1 MTDAP
6 HGPSGV
12 LPPNLGPSGVLP
24 SGDDPAVVQLRVRGP
39 SDGPQ
44 FRSAVDAASQPPHA
58 DPLSVLDPPPEAECM
73 DIDSVLESGAEGTE
87 QSVPEMKLSAAR
99 KRIPLVMPHAKA
111 SQAQLAARSP
121 LQLVVYQAQQALPK
135 AAAPPKEK
143 KEKKSRWRY
152 VPFHDGTHPLSP
164 FAGAELTEA
173 ISSTMDAFFRA
184 NVGENMLANIRDAM
198 SKLHAAHLD
207 DHGKADAWI
216 DSVPAS
222 VDDIFVRLNKLDAK
236 LAVGL
241 ERDAKYVFE
250 YIVLEPVAA
259 TLEVGDFGLS
269 KKITE
274 LRKEL
279 RSFPTDEKMGDL
291 DGRSKLRRC
300 RVAVET
306 VLSVQFGRDDVDSF
320 SHVVPHLSAALH
332 GSLKRT
338 YDDTY
343 ANGEFL
349 GFDWL
354 GILTWIQSLLT
365 PEHFTEAELAMTLLH
380 EGTIRQ
386 FSGASVQSY
395 CHRIKSEFRLVPDLT
410 PREKLNFFRTGL
422 LESVK
427 LGSFCRRESGTTFET
442 VEELFHYIQMDEARS
457 LSSAKGQSIAA
468 TSARNRLGGYGF
480 PNRKSMG
487 SDGKPR
493 FPGNTE
499 RPTGQP
505 LALNRV
511 HFAAIPSPPPAD
523 SDSDDSHD
531 DERHVGT
538 RGVDIDTD
546 DRPGKSARIGPHSNG
561 GRGGRGGRS
570 GQPARP
576 AHSEGGRHVRGA
588 FGSNSI
594 GRGTGR
600 GYGQGAGLG
609 RGHSTIGSGQSS
621 APDFSGKDP
630 NSPMHMNNSVS
641 VAQSIWLQQG
651 SRCFW
656 CFHKMA
662 QCISDRAIPA
672 ECLVRL
678 YEVNT
683 KTATDM
689 IFNARSGSNQMVT
702 LADSGATGCL
712 MAQDM
717 AERLGLHIRTWEH
730 GTEGFTCANEGIIG
744 INGTAT
750 LPFSIQRFKAKFLK
764 AGANHIMVNIRDCR
778 PADYPA
784 SNVSATETADLLTK
798 AVPSSVHLPNPPEV
812 EVDFETWVKENCPE
826 HGDPALMPA
835 HVVRYLLRKFRKVF
849 NALPMQTPK
858 HRDIPH
864 VIKTEENA
872 YAPYRRNRRMSPA
885 ETALCEEYVA
895 GLLKHGFITPSS
907 SPYGAPI
914 MIIAKPGG
922 VGYRVVCDWRALN
935 NITIKNRYPLPRIDE
950 TIDRLSGA
958 TIFSSLDLTSGY
970 YQIRISDEDAPKTA
984 FTTPMVQYE
993 FKVLGMGLA
1002 NAPAIFQAVMNKI
1015 FAPYLHKFVV
1025 VYLDDI
1031 LVYGRNPEEHAANLE
1046 KVLQVLQDEEFYA
1059 KLSKCTFN
1067 QSEIK
1072 FLGHIIGRNGVKS
1085 VLSRRMGRWQE
1096 TLAPFHYTW
1105 EYRAGRNNVADPIS
1119 RNPNL
1124 STPSDHDL
1132 SLHLMVYSLS
1142 VTECKP
1148 RVRSKKPIT
1157 GSPLPIKSIMDRIL
1171 EGYASDPLFAA
1182 GHKRLR
1188 DKFSRDGFW
1197 FKKSKHGRDYL
1208 CVPDNRVLKQ
1218 DIIREQHDPIYMG
1231 HCGRTKT
1238 LELVTRTFTWDCV
1251 TDDVK
1256 DFIKRCHSCQTN
1268 KPGNLK
1274 PGGTLVPVEIPL
1286 QFWDCVSTD
1295 LITALPPTT
1304 SGHDAIAVFVDKLSK
1319 MVHVAPCSTTVSSVG
1334 FAAIYLDTVVRH
1346 HGIPKKLLSDRDAR
1360 FTGHFGS
1367 ELQRLMGTRQAFPTA
1382 FHPQTDGQTER
1393 MNRVIEDMIR
1403 HHVGPYHDDWDQSL
1417 ALVEFAINNS
1427 WQESI
1432 QNTPFR
1438 AYLGYDPR
1446 TPMAAEVDS
1455 KCPAAKSCLGLP
1467 DPFCLV
1473 NSDKGGQF
1481 KAGVRPEVRSVRGQG
1496 AAYCDLKD
1504 IIKAAV
1510 AGTAVQARAKSGQA
1524 DEVRF
1529 RQVRQVLGGILKWFP
1544 GADIALSSWRRGRGS
1559 LPIVRVSLGVEGV
1572 CGRHS
1577 GLEPPVTDVR
1587 KQQHISDGGSEA
1599 ALKIQDVRILRGDSR
1614 RKCVGD
1620 GRSGDGRSGDMRR
1633 ESSARS
1639 WQPALPRSDGAPGWL
1654 VGLDA
1659 RQAPT
1664 PRCAPP
1670 QCQALDRPDTKPS
1683 LEIN

>member
-39 SDGPQ
+39 SNGPQ

-73 DIDSVLESGAEGTE
+73 DIDSDLESGAEGTE

-111 SQAQLAARSP
+111 SQAQLAAMSP
-121 LQLVVYQAQQALPK
+121 LQLVVYQAQQALHK

-216 DSVPAS
+216 DSMPAS

-236 LAVGL
+236 LAVRL

-259 TLEVGDFGLS
+259 TLEVKLPRLRLAINKGVVGNRVVFEPFVLPHAYAKQTPAPASPVVPSSAPSATHKRGRTSRTTKSRTTLTPHASSSKSKRPTPSGDSPSSDSEEGESNITQSSLPPSEADSLRKTSDSTTRTTPGTQSSQTVPRKSAGSSAILPPPPVTPAVPNPSPPCQVGDFGLS

-291 DGRSKLRRC
+291 DGRSKLRRW
-300 RVAVET
+300 RLAVET

-365 PEHFTEAELAMTLLH
+365 PELFTEAELAMTRLH

-395 CHRIKSEFRLVPDLT
+395 YHRIKAEFRLVPDLT

-588 FGSNSI
+588 FGSNSV
-594 GRGTGR
+594 GGGTGR
-600 GYGQGAGLG
+600 GYGQRAGRG
-609 RGHSTIGSGQSS
+609 RGHSTMGSGQSS

-672 ECLVRL
+672 ECLVR
-678 YEVNT
+678 YDPN
-683 KTATDM
+683 
-689 IFNARSGSNQMVT
+689 NQ
-702 LADSGATGCL
+702 
-712 MAQDM
+712 
-717 AERLGLHIRTWEH
+717 W
-730 GTEGFTCANEGIIG
+730 
-744 INGTAT
+744 
-750 LPFSIQRFKAKFLK
+750 
-764 AGANHIMVNIRDCR
+764 
-778 PADYPA
+778 
-784 SNVSATETADLLTK
+784 
-798 AVPSSVHLPNPPEV
+798 
-812 EVDFETWVKENCPE
+812 
-826 HGDPALMPA
+826 PAL
-835 HVVRYLLRKFRKVF
+835 
-849 NALPMQTPK
+849 
-858 HRDIPH
+858 
-864 VIKTEENA
+864 
-872 YAPYRRNRRMSPA
+872 
-885 ETALCEEYVA
+885 
-895 GLLKHGFITPSS
+895 
-907 SPYGAPI
+907 
-914 MIIAKPGG
+914 
-922 VGYRVVCDWRALN
+922 
-935 NITIKNRYPLPRIDE
+935 
-950 TIDRLSGA
+950 
-958 TIFSSLDLTSGY
+958 
-970 YQIRISDEDAPKTA
+970 
-984 FTTPMVQYE
+984 
-993 FKVLGMGLA
+993 
-1002 NAPAIFQAVMNKI
+1002 
-1015 FAPYLHKFVV
+1015 
-1025 VYLDDI
+1025 
-1031 LVYGRNPEEHAANLE
+1031 
-1046 KVLQVLQDEEFYA
+1046 
-1059 KLSKCTFN
+1059 
-1067 QSEIK
+1067 
-1072 FLGHIIGRNGVKS
+1072 
-1085 VLSRRMGRWQE
+1085 
-1096 TLAPFHYTW
+1096 
-1105 EYRAGRNNVADPIS
+1105 
-1119 RNPNL
+1119 
-1124 STPSDHDL
+1124 
-1132 SLHLMVYSLS
+1132 
-1142 VTECKP
+1142 
-1148 RVRSKKPIT
+1148 
-1157 GSPLPIKSIMDRIL
+1157 
-1171 EGYASDPLFAA
+1171 
-1182 GHKRLR
+1182 
-1188 DKFSRDGFW
+1188 
-1197 FKKSKHGRDYL
+1197 
-1208 CVPDNRVLKQ
+1208 
-1218 DIIREQHDPIYMG
+1218 
-1231 HCGRTKT
+1231 
-1238 LELVTRTFTWDCV
+1238 
-1251 TDDVK
+1251 
-1256 DFIKRCHSCQTN
+1256 
-1268 KPGNLK
+1268 
-1274 PGGTLVPVEIPL
+1274 
-1286 QFWDCVSTD
+1286 
-1295 LITALPPTT
+1295 
-1304 SGHDAIAVFVDKLSK
+1304 
-1319 MVHVAPCSTTVSSVG
+1319 
-1334 FAAIYLDTVVRH
+1334 
-1346 HGIPKKLLSDRDAR
+1346 
-1360 FTGHFGS
+1360 
-1367 ELQRLMGTRQAFPTA
+1367 
-1382 FHPQTDGQTER
+1382 
-1393 MNRVIEDMIR
+1393 
-1403 HHVGPYHDDWDQSL
+1403 
-1417 ALVEFAINNS
+1417 
-1427 WQESI
+1427 
-1432 QNTPFR
+1432 
-1438 AYLGYDPR
+1438 
-1446 TPMAAEVDS
+1446 
-1455 KCPAAKSCLGLP
+1455 
-1467 DPFCLV
+1467 
-1473 NSDKGGQF
+1473 SDKTCPDWKRDNNG
-1481 KAGVRPEVRSVRGQG
+1481 P
-1496 AAYCDLKD
+1496 
-1504 IIKAAV
+1504 I
-1510 AGTAVQARAKSGQA
+1510 
-1524 DEVRF
+1524 
-1529 RQVRQVLGGILKWFP
+1529 P
-1544 GADIALSSWRRGRGS
+1544 SW
-1559 LPIVRVSLGVEGV
+1559 P
-1572 CGRHS
+1572 
-1577 GLEPPVTDVR
+1577 
-1587 KQQHISDGGSEA
+1587 
-1599 ALKIQDVRILRGDSR
+1599 
-1614 RKCVGD
+1614 
-1620 GRSGDGRSGDMRR
+1620 
-1633 ESSARS
+1633 
-1639 WQPALPRSDGAPGWL
+1639 
-1654 VGLDA
+1654 
-1659 RQAPT
+1659 
-1664 PRCAPP
+1664 
-1670 QCQALDRPDTKPS
+1670 
-1683 LEIN
+1683 